1 MSSLKKGVKILSN
14 IVTVILLLILAV
26 IIYGR
31 LSIMFTN
38 NSYPN
43 YFGYTMFEVSSGS
56 MEPALSVNDIV
67 VVKIGNDNLVKDDI
81 ITYINDKNEIITHRI
96 VIVNSDTITVMG
108 DANNTYDTPINRDQ
122 VVGKVIKIYPQLGVW
137 QKVITEPKI
146 LIVLFITLLAFD
158 FAISYDGKEKE
169 VIKTKPKKVKKEK
182 KKNIPEK
189 VVEKEVEKE
198 EKTVKVNDP
207 IDVNV
212 LLDYT
217 SKIDLEEINKTYNDK
232 RIHLNKSEM
241 RGLKKKID
249 SIDENKPVLPK
260 LEQKEKDFIEYT
272 IRLDLKAIQNK
283 FKNKK
288 SK

>member
-122 VVGKVIKIYPQLGVW
+122 VVGKVIKVYPELGVW

-169 VIKTKPKKVKKEK
+169 VKKTKSKKVKKEK

-189 VVEKEVEKE
+189 VIEKE

>member
-122 VVGKVIKIYPQLGVW
+122 VVGKVIKIYPELGVW

-169 VIKTKPKKVKKEK
+169 VKKTKSKKVKKEK
-182 KKNIPEK
+182 KENIPEK
-189 VVEKEVEKE
+189 VVEKE

>member
-122 VVGKVIKIYPQLGVW
+122 VVGKVIKIYPELGVW

-169 VIKTKPKKVKKEK
+169 VIKTKSKKVKKVK

-189 VVEKEVEKE
+189 VVEE

>member
-169 VIKTKPKKVKKEK
+169 VIKTKSKKVKKVK

-189 VVEKEVEKE
+189 VVEE